1 MTNMEHSCSFFSHP
15 GICLKDHLK
24 EVGYQCR
31 KKAVEIGIKDDDLL
45 GVIEIIGKFHDVG
58 KYSKFFQN
66 YLSHP
71 SKGNKELAKHSA
83 LSALFS
89 SWLTSKI
96 YRNPFFSAIA
106 FYSVY
111 RHHNNLVDNLYDTFS
126 PDKIKDIMY
135 CCEKQLSSLLT
146 HKQDISREI
155 GEIMHSLNIRET
167 GLTLDDFIKDY
178 EKGLPVLKD
187 IAKNFVLE
195 YETDNIF
202 RDFYLVCLM
211 FSLLIDFDKKVAGK
225 THIHERTEYSEW
237 ISSMLID
244 TYVNQLG
251 IKDVRS
257 PMDDVREE
265 IRRNVLEVFQRLVFD
280 DSIRSR
286 KIMTI
291 TAPTGSGKT
300 LLSLSIAARIRE
312 LAEGEK
318 PKIIYVLPYVNIV
331 EQTHDVFKN
340 VFRSEDINLLL
351 KHHHKAYSSVPVQV
365 QTEALPVEDVLLLT
379 ESWDSEVIVTTFVQF
394 FETLL
399 GWRNRMLKKFN
410 ELFNSVIILDEVQT
424 LPIGY
429 WRLLKEALE
438 NLINSSKSYLIY
450 MSATR
455 PIIFEGKEL
464 VENYET
470 YFRRL
475 KRVRFK
481 YIPYEL
487 PVDDAARF
495 IFDKW
500 KLKGSLL
507 IVLNTIKS
515 SIEFYEVFKQLLLEK
530 GIKFSIFSGDEEQ
543 TDENGV
549 IISYLSTNIMPLHR
563 LKRIKM
569 IKEFLKNGKT
579 VVLISTQAV
588 EAGVDLDFDMAA
600 RDIGPFDSIVQ
611 VAGRCNRNAS
621 RKKGIFYILRII
633 DEKGQLHAKR
643 IYGRLSIEISEK
655 ILGKHKEFDEA
666 KIFEMISDYYKESTR
681 VFGERSDEYDE
692 IIKSVKSLNFE
703 GLRAFRIIEEE
714 PRYPVFIEY
723 DEAAKKIKDEFL
735 SLVSEKKLTDKD
747 LIYEILA
754 KMRIKRAEFENYMVE
769 TWCNVENLPVL
780 NEQSGIRYVCQEEV
794 EKWYNKETGLIIGK
808 TEPILL

>member
-1 MTNMEHSCSFFSHP
+1 MANMEHSCSFFSHP
-15 GICLKDHLK
+15 RIFLKDHLK
-24 EVGYQCR
+24 EVGEQCR
-31 KKAVEIGIKDDDLL
+31 KKAIEIGIKNNDLL
-45 GVIEIIGKFHDVG
+45 DIIEIIGKFHDIG
-58 KYSKFFQN
+58 KYSKFFQD
-66 YLSHP
+66 YLSYP
-71 SKGNKELAKHSA
+71 WKGNKELARHSA

-89 SWLTSKI
+89 SWLISKI
-96 YRNPFFSAIA
+96 YRNPFLSAVA

-111 RHHNNLVDNLYDTFS
+111 RHHNDLADNLYNVFS
-126 PDKIKDIMY
+126 KDYINDIMFH
-135 CCEKQLSSLLT
+135 CEKQLSSLMT

-155 GEIMHSLNIRET
+155 SEIMHSLNIRES
-167 GLTLDDFIKDY
+167 GLTLDDFIEDY
-178 EKGLPVLKD
+178 EKGLPILKD

-202 RDFYLVCLM
+202 RDFYMVCLM

-225 THIHERTEYSEW
+225 ICVPEGTEYSEW
-237 ISSMLID
+237 ISSSLID
-244 TYVNQLG
+244 TYVNQLS
-251 IKDVRS
+251 IKDERI

-265 IRRNVLEVFQRLVFD
+265 IRRSVLKTFERLVHCN
-280 DSIRSR
+280 SIRSC

-312 LAEGEK
+312 LVEETK

-331 EQTHDVFKN
+331 EQTYDIFKN
-340 VFRSEDINLLL
+340 VLRSEDINLLL
-351 KHHHKAYSSVPVQV
+351 KHHHKAYSLAQV
-365 QTEALPVEDVLLLT
+365 QTEALPVEDILLLT

-410 ELFNSVIILDEVQT
+410 ELFNSIIILDEVQT
-424 LPIGY
+424 LPIEY

-438 NLINSSKSYLIY
+438 SLINSSKSYLIY

-464 VENYET
+464 VEDYET

-475 KRVRFK
+475 KRVKFK

-487 PVDDAARF
+487 PIDDAARF
-495 IFDKW
+495 IFNKW

-507 IVLNTIKS
+507 VVLNTIKS
-515 SIEFYEVFKQLLLEK
+515 SIEFYEAFKQLLLEK
-530 GIKFSIFSGDEEQ
+530 GIRFSIVSGDEEQ
-543 TDENGV
+543 IDENGA
-549 IISYLSTNIMPLHR
+549 IISYLSTNIIPLHR
-563 LKRIKM
+563 LNRIKRV
-569 IKEFLKNGKT
+569 KELLKSGKT

-633 DEKGQLHAKR
+633 DEKGQLYAKR
-643 IYGRLSIEISEK
+643 VYGRLSIEISEK
-655 ILGKHKEFDEA
+655 ILDKPKEFDEA
-666 KIFEMISDYYKESTR
+666 KILKMISDYYKESIR
-681 VFGERSDEYDE
+681 VFGDKSDEYNE
-692 IIKSVKSLNFE
+692 IIKSIENLNFE

-714 PRYPVFIEY
+714 PKYPVFIEY
-723 DEAAKKIKDEFL
+723 DETAKRIKNEFL
-735 SLVSEKKLTDKD
+735 SLINERKLVDKD
-747 LIYEILA
+747 LMYEMLA
-754 KMRIKRAEFENYMVE
+754 KIRIKRAELENYIVE
-769 TWCNVENLPVL
+769 TWFNIENLPVL
-780 NEQSGIRYVCQEEV
+780 NEQSGIKYVCQEEV
-794 EKWYNKETGLIIGK
+794 EKWYNKETGLTTVE